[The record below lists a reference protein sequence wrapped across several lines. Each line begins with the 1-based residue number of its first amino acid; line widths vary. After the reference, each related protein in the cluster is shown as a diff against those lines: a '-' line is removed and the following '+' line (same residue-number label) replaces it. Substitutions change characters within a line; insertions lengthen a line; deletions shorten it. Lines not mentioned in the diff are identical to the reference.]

1 MNTPKVLQIG
11 TLSERFNRTLAQRY
25 DVTALWQQAD
35 PQAFLREHGAD
46 FELLASSARFGCSAE
61 QLACLPNLRAI
72 CSFGVGY
79 DPYPLELLRERGIA
93 ISTTPEVLNDCV
105 ADLAMGLMI
114 DSARQLAACD
124 RFVRDGQWLSG
135 SYPLT
140 RKVSG
145 KKLGIVGFGRIG
157 QAIAQRAAGFD
168 MPVRYHQRRQSPD
181 STYGYAADLLELARW
196 ADFLVLACP
205 GGAATH
211 HLIDAAVLEALG
223 PQGILINIARG
234 SVVDQPAL
242 VAALLNSTLG
252 GAGLDV
258 FEGEPAVPHELFALP
273 NVVLLPHVGSG
284 THETRLQMEELVLAN
299 LQGFIDKGEL
309 LTPL

>member
-1 MNTPKVLQIG
+1 MSKPKVLQIG
-11 TLSERFNRTLAQRY
+11 ALSERFNRELAECY
-25 DVTALWQQAD
+25 EVTALWQQAE
-35 PQAFLREHGAD
+35 PLAFLREQGEQ
-46 FELLASSARFGCSAE
+46 FELLVSSARFGCSAE

-79 DPYPLELLRERGIA
+79 DPYPLELLRDRGIV
-93 ISTTPEVLNDCV
+93 ISTTPDVLNDCV
-105 ADLAMGLMI
+105 ADLAMGLII
-114 DSARQLAACD
+114 DTARQLAAAD
-124 RFVRDGQWLSG
+124 RYVRQRQWLTG
-135 SYPLT
+135 NYPLT

-145 KKLGIVGFGRIG
+145 KKLGIVGLGRIG
-157 QAIAQRAAGFD
+157 QAIARRAEGFA
-168 MPVRYHQRRQSPD
+168 MPVRYHKRCQDLSSRH
-181 STYGYAADLLELARW
+181 GFEADLLALARW

-211 HLIDAAVLEALG
+211 HLIDADVLAALG
-223 PQGILINIARG
+223 PQGILVNISRG
-234 SVVDQPAL
+234 SVVDQTAP
-242 VAALLNSTLG
+242 VAALLDGSLG

-258 FEGEPAVPHELFALP
+258 FESEPTVPAELFALP

-299 LQGFIDKGEL
+299 LQAFIDKGEL